1 MMRPL
6 ALGDKRS
13 LTILGINSGTSSD
26 GIDMAVVRLPLDQSA
41 QIKFLHGTSQKYP
54 AAVRETVLKLA
65 DGKGCSLD
73 TVVQVD
79 SLLGQTFGNAAAAY
93 LKKLRAMKITVDA
106 IASHGQTVRHLP
118 KKVRLAGRQV
128 HGTLQLGSLSTIA
141 ALTGKVTVG
150 DFRQADIALGNEGAP
165 ITVAAVAR
173 LFGHP
178 KQSRLIV
185 NVGGMANYFYL
196 PASVKHDRIQAAD
209 CGPGNVLSDLLSQ
222 YLYDERF
229 DRNGRHARAGKV
241 SQRLLSTLT
250 GMSFF
255 RNSTASTGR
264 ELFGQQLAEKVISDG
279 KRMRLAPEDLMATV
293 IELTA
298 YGICRKVRPLCD
310 KDQSLNN
317 LYLTGGGAFNSLLRE
332 RIGSRLDGVT
342 VGSVAE
348 IGMDPTMTEASSYAV
363 IGAACLR
370 SQPMPTRFDGQRQ
383 RSLPILGLI
392 AQPPV

>member
-26 GIDMAVVRLPLDQSA
+26 GIDMAVVRIPNGESA
-41 QIKFLHGTSQKYP
+41 PVRFLHGASIRYP
-54 AAVRETVLKLA
+54 AAVREQVLKLA
-65 DGKGCSLD
+65 DNKSCSLD
-73 TVVQVD
+73 AVIQID
-79 SLLGQTFGNAAAAY
+79 ALLGQIFGNAAAAY
-93 LKKLRAMKITVDA
+93 LRKLRAMKIPVDA
-106 IASHGQTVRHLP
+106 VASHGQTVRHLP

-173 LFGHP
+173 LFSHP
-178 KQSRLIV
+178 RQSRLIV
-185 NVGGMANYFYL
+185 NVGGMSNFFYI
-196 PASVKHDRIQAAD
+196 PTSAKQDRIHAAD

-222 YLYDERF
+222 YLYNERF
-229 DRNGRHARAGKV
+229 DRNGRHARAGNV
-241 SQRLLSTLT
+241 SQRLLATLT

-255 RNSTASTGR
+255 RNSTVSTGR
-264 ELFGQQLAEKVISDG
+264 ELFGQQLAEKIIGDG
-279 KRMRLAPEDLMATV
+279 KRMRISSEDLMATV
-293 IELTA
+293 VELTA
-298 YGICRKVRPLCD
+298 FGICRKVRPLYE
-310 KDQSLNN
+310 KDRSISN

-332 RIGSRLDGVT
+332 RIAAGLDGVA
-342 VGSVAE
+342 VDSVSD